1 MTAMPLTLHAHP
13 FSAFCQKA
21 LVALYEN
28 ATPFAFRMVNLGD
41 AADAAAL
48 AALWPFRRFP
58 VLQDGAAVIPEA
70 SMIIEHLDLRHP
82 GPVRFIPE
90 DRVAA
95 LEVRLIDRVV
105 DNDIL
110 APMQKVVLDAIRPEG
125 ARDPFGVEQ
134 ARARL
139 RTAYAWMDSRL
150 TGRDWAAGAS
160 FTLADCGAAPALLYA
175 DWAEP
180 IPERLARLRAYR
192 ARLLSRPSYARALE
206 EARPYRHFFP
216 LGDPGRD

>member
-1 MTAMPLTLHAHP
+1 MALTLHAHP
-13 FSAFCQKA
+13 FSAYCQKA

-28 ATPFAFRMVNLGD
+28 ATPFALRMVNLGN

-58 VLQDGAAVIPEA
+58 VLQDGAVVIPEA
-70 SMIIEHLDLRHP
+70 SVIIEHLDIHHP
-82 GPVRFIPE
+82 GPVRFLPE
-90 DRVAA
+90 DRAAA
-95 LEVRLIDRVV
+95 LEVRLMDRVI
-105 DNDIL
+105 DNDLL
-110 APMQKVVLDAIRPEG
+110 APMQKIVLDVIRPEG
-125 ARDPFGVEQ
+125 ARDPFGVDK
-134 ARARL
+134 ARATL
-139 RTAYAWMDSRL
+139 RTAYAWLEDRL
-150 TGRDWAAGAS
+150 AGRDWAAGAA

-192 ARLLSRPSYARALE
+192 ARLLARPSYARALE

>member
-1 MTAMPLTLHAHP
+1 MALTLLAHP
-13 FSAFCQKA
+13 FSAYCQKA

-70 SMIIEHLDLRHP
+70 SVIIEHLDVHHP
-82 GPVRFIPE
+82 GPVRFLPE
-90 DRVAA
+90 DRAAA

-105 DNDIL
+105 DNDLL
-110 APMQKVVLDAIRPEG
+110 APMQKIVLDVIRPEG
-125 ARDPFGVEQ
+125 ARDPFGVDK
-134 ARARL
+134 ARATL
-139 RTAYAWMDSRL
+139 RIAYAWLEDRL
-150 TGRDWAAGAS
+150 AGRDWAAGAT

-192 ARLLSRPSYARALE
+192 ARLLARPSYARALE